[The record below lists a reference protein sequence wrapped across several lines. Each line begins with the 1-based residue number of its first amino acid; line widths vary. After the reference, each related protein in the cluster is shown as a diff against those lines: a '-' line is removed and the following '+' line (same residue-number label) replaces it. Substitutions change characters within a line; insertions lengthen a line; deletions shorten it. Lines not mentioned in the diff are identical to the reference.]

1 MISHGYCNDSCLNE
15 DDPGTNPLPFNDT
28 NADTKCDLVQ
38 FSFDDLDDPINDQNF
53 TKQSANLNGR
63 PFYYSM
69 NQSILWW
76 SNVEESWL
84 YSAYVE
90 ETAYFQP
97 MIKIKE
103 NLRSLSFSN
112 ETKWKNISQE
122 QENGIIK
129 SKCSTFSSQC
139 LARRDGKYRFQ
150 FDNTTHLLSSFELTA
165 TSPCTFPFKFKG
177 KVYTSCT
184 EDHYEL
190 YWCATTVNATMH
202 YQERHW
208 GYCDESC
215 LPGDITWYIIILIIV
230 GTLTLFA
237 LVTLLILYSLGKL
250 RCRCYGNNTTD
261 HFIFTFRNF
270 Q

>member
-165 TSPCTFPFKFKG
+165 TSPVHFRSNSKEKCTHLVQRTTMNCIG
-177 KVYTSCT
+177 VLQLLMQQCT
-184 EDHYEL
+184 IKKDIGVIAMNH
-190 YWCATTVNATMH
+190 A
-202 YQERHW
+202 
-208 GYCDESC
+208 C
-215 LPGDITWYIIILIIV
+215 LE
-230 GTLTLFA
+230 
-237 LVTLLILYSLGKL
+237 TLLGISS
-250 RCRCYGNNTTD
+250 
-261 HFIFTFRNF
+261 F
-270 Q
+270 